1 MFILTHLNEKSYT
14 TLISKA
20 AALKFMHGYLHATH
34 CAIQITNKRPR
45 YKIMTLYSLATAFE
59 NIQSLGQ
66 NLKKWFMYSKKD
78 SLTFYLSSYTCTTC
92 SKSKTHNDTVI
103 YIKFL
108 REYGYNAMYTKIYR
122 SCYYP
127 VYLVKATH
135 CQCDMQLKLS
145 WDSEW
150 HEFTRS
156 NTKI

>member
-1 MFILTHLNEKSYT
+1 
-14 TLISKA
+14 
-20 AALKFMHGYLHATH
+20 MHGYLHATH

-45 YKIMTLYSLATAFE
+45 YKIMTLYNLATAFE
-59 NIQSLGQ
+59 NTQILGQ
-66 NLKKWFMYSKKD
+66 NLKNDLCIKKKRQ

-103 YIKFL
+103 YINFF
-108 REYGYNAMYTKIYR
+108 REYGYNAMYTKIYK

-145 WDSEW
+145 WDSE
-150 HEFTRS
+150 
-156 NTKI
+156 